1 MAPRKVVVEITGD
14 SKPYA
19 KATDDAVRTT
29 EGFADRMK
37 KVGMDLKG
45 GFLQGIG
52 IGGGISVF
60 DTVSNAVGSVVNQ
73 VGKAIDL
80 ASDKAEAASKANVLF
95 GESYSVIEDGSRRA
109 ATAVGMSSG
118 AYIAAAGDVG
128 NLLKN
133 MGIAGQ
139 EAASMSK
146 NMLQLAADVGS
157 FNNADPSEVV
167 EAMGAA
173 FRGESD
179 PIQRFGVFLSAAK
192 VEAKALS
199 MGLKNGK
206 GPLTDYAK
214 AMATYQIIL
223 EQTASAQGDFART
236 ADGKANSDRINAA
249 KAEEAWTRLGEVLTP
264 LYQKAMPMLASA
276 TTGVID
282 LLTSLGT
289 SVGPVVDGALTA
301 IANTI
306 DAVGKSFT
314 ALRELMDPSG
324 TEWDRVTRQIREQA
338 EALGL
343 DGDAAVA
350 HAEAVKAMAQAE
362 RDRLAIA
369 EQIADIDASTLK
381 LNQDA
386 FDAREQVRAQ
396 IKKLTDQEA
405 DAADI
410 QLLKNELDR
419 INIQLQSDLAP
430 LLADR
435 ATLTGDLEA
444 AQRGATRATS
454 EDARI
459 TGIASKAAAEY
470 AAWVK
475 QASWEMKGALAV
487 HGDTRVAIETTAGA
501 YTDAAYRMRGSGSF
515 GSVILAT
522 AEATKTGT
530 KEITSAMLRLA
541 HSGETVPGSI
551 RQDLS
556 PLAGIVKGSLQRAK
570 REAEEGMADLNWA
583 LEHPMQGEKLERLY
597 RRKLREAYQKL
608 HQAQQTGNT
617 IAVAK
622 AQALIDDLESK
633 MNELRSVRISI
644 QTTLDNRAEHGA
656 NSRGFEYRASG
667 GPVKRNKAYIVGEE
681 RAEVFVPDQDGTIIP
696 SIAQA
701 TGGGS
706 GALMGGGGSTTN
718 VYNLHV
724 SVPPTANLAD
734 VGREITRA
742 LKAFG
747 QGGGQA
753 SMRAAIGVR

>member
-1 MAPRKVVVEITGD
+1 MAARKVVVEITGD

-60 DTVSNAVGSVVNQ
+60 DTVSKAVGSVVNQ
-73 VGKAIDL
+73 VGRAIDL

-95 GESYSVIEDGSRRA
+95 GESYSIIEDGSRRA

-139 EAASMSK
+139 EAAGMSK

-157 FNNADPSEVV
+157 FNNADPTEVV

-206 GPLTDYAK
+206 QPLTDYAK

-236 ADGKANSDRINAA
+236 AEGKANGDRIRAA

-264 LYQKAMPMLASA
+264 LYQKAMPMLAEG
-276 TTGVID
+276 TTAVIG
-282 LLTSLGT
+282 LLSELGT
-289 SVGPVVDGALTA
+289 TVGPVVDGALTT

-314 ALRELMDPSG
+314 ALRELMDPGG
-324 TEWDRVTRQIREQA
+324 TEWERVTKKIREQA

-350 HAEAVKAMAQAE
+350 HAEAIRAQAQAE

-386 FDAREQVRAQ
+386 FDSREQLRAQ
-396 IKKLTDQEA
+396 IRRLTAEEA
-405 DAADI
+405 DQSIIA
-410 QLLKNELDR
+410 QLQNELDR
-419 INIQLQSDLAP
+419 VNIRLQTDLAP

-435 ATLTGDLEA
+435 ANLTGELEA
-444 AQRGATRATS
+444 AQRGATQAVSDDVRVSGMASRAV
-454 EDARI
+454 AQY
-459 TGIASKAAAEY
+459 KADTEAAT
-470 AAWVK
+470 AAWR
-475 QASWEMKGALAV
+475 GAIAV
-487 HGDTRVAIETTAGA
+487 HGDTRVAIGGVAAA

-515 GSVILAT
+515 GSVLLAA
-522 AEATKTGT
+522 AEATTTHTGT
-530 KEITSAMLRLA
+530 ITTAMLRLA
-541 HSGETVPGSI
+541 HSADTVPRSI
-551 RQDLS
+551 REDLES
-556 PLAGIVKGSLQRAK
+556 VSGIVKGSLKKAK
-570 REAEEGMADLNWA
+570 REAEAGMADLNWA

-617 IAVAK
+617 VAVAK
-622 AQALIDDLESK
+622 AQALIDDLTSK

-656 NSRGFEYRASG
+656 NSRGFEYRATG

-701 TGGGS
+701 
-706 GALMGGGGSTTN
+706 MGGGGTGGLPGAGAPARSASYTINVNVAPGADLVQAGRMMVEAIRQYERRSGAVWRTT
-718 VYNLHV
+718 
-724 SVPPTANLAD
+724 
-734 VGREITRA
+734 
-742 LKAFG
+742 
-747 QGGGQA
+747 
-753 SMRAAIGVR
+753 

>member
-1 MAPRKVVVEITGD
+1 MAARKVVVEITGD

-60 DTVSNAVGSVVNQ
+60 DTVSKAVGSVVTQ

-139 EAASMSK
+139 EAAGMSK

-157 FNNADPSEVV
+157 FNNADPTEVV

-236 ADGKANSDRINAA
+236 ADGKANADRINAA
-249 KAEEAWTRLGEVLTP
+249 KAEEAWTRMGEALMP
-264 LYQKAMPMLASA
+264 LYQKAMPLLAEA
-276 TTGVID
+276 TTGVVDI
-282 LLTSLGT
+282 LTNLAT
-289 SVGPVVDGALTA
+289 VVGPLVDGAIGAIATA
-301 IANTI
+301 IDTVSGAFKGLWEMTHPAETELEKIIALARRNAEATGLDA
-306 DAVGKSFT
+306 DAVE
-314 ALRELMDPSG
+314 RYI
-324 TEWDRVTRQIREQA
+324 RVTYERKKADEARFKTAFDLAAIDGQIT
-338 EALGL
+338 
-343 DGDAAVA
+343 DATI
-350 HAEAVKAMAQAE
+350 KAN
-362 RDRLAIA
+362 DAIA
-369 EQIADIDASTLK
+369 
-381 LNQDA
+381 
-386 FDAREQVRAQ
+386 
-396 IKKLTDQEA
+396 KLTE
-405 DAADI
+405 
-410 QLLKNELDR
+410 QLDE
-419 INIQLQSDLAP
+419 
-430 LLADR
+430 
-435 ATLTGDLEA
+435 
-444 AQRGATRATS
+444 ATRAGNDRYLIDTLALEIENKKADLAREIAPLEEQRAALLGRSATATGEVS
-454 EDARI
+454 EATAEQNRM
-459 TGIASKAAAEY
+459 TAAATRFTEDY
-470 AAWVK
+470 NKRLEMVSKTQAAMPIIYG
-475 QASWEMKGALAV
+475 QATRAV
-487 HGDTRVAIETTAGA
+487 TEQAGA
-501 YTDAAYRMRGSGSF
+501 YTDAAYRMRGSGGF
-515 GSVILAT
+515 GSVLLAT
-522 AEATKTGT
+522 AEATKTHS
-530 KEITSAMLRLA
+530 KEITTAMLRLA
-541 HSGETVPGSI
+541 HSGETVPGTI
-551 RQDLS
+551 RRDLS
-556 PLAGIVKGSLQRAK
+556 PLAGIVRGSLKRAK

-617 IAVAK
+617 VAVAK
-622 AQALIDDLESK
+622 AQALIDDLTSK
-633 MNELRSVRISI
+633 MNELKSVRISI

-656 NSRGFEYRASG
+656 NSRGFEYRAEG
-667 GPVKRNKAYIVGEE
+667 GPVKRNKAYIVGEK

-701 TGGGS
+701 AGGGGGWTGGG
-706 GALMGGGGSTTN
+706 GGGATVINNFTIN
-718 VYNLHV
+718 
-724 SVPPTANLAD
+724 VPPTTNLAE